1 MAETKY
7 EENSSMPDWMSELE
21 RMVIRE
27 ALVTDPDFFY
37 ELEAELI
44 RKIEIRTDRCLWLI

>member
-21 RMVIRE
+21 RMFIRE

-37 ELEAELI
+37 ELEAEFV
-44 RKIEIRTDRCLWLI
+44 RKIEIRTDR